1 MLKHPLSGRFR
12 CVKGLRATLWI
23 GGWGMLVLTSA
34 VVFAAA
40 PSRAGRTS
48 DNLVPVTVQLN
59 WRHQFEFAAF
69 YAAQVRG
76 YYREAGL
83 DVRLIEGGPDID
95 AVGAVL
101 AGRADFGVANSGL
114 MITRFEGKPVVVL
127 GAIMQHSAIS
137 LLASRDR
144 GIDNVLDLD
153 GRTIH
158 CPPHAREEINAYL
171 AASGLDLSR
180 VQYAGARSAV
190 GPERLEHVDA
200 TEVYTTN
207 DGFRVMGQEHRYVL
221 FVPRSAGI
229 DLYGDVLFTL
239 EHTLA
244 HRRGL
249 CERFREATFRGLR
262 ESMDHPDE
270 FIDFILATCNTQGK
284 SREHLAYEA
293 DKLRQMIRADLVEP
307 GYMSIARWRH
317 VRDMFASVGRLPADY
332 EFAGFLDMP
341 VRRGLPAWVPWL
353 LAMLA
358 VGLVVA
364 VIGIIK
370 VQTMNRR
377 LQHEVARRIRGE
389 QELRDGERRYRR
401 LVETA
406 SSVLTHDVHTPLT
419 VMRLQMRTLRMKY
432 PGLAQTVRSHLDALT
447 TAMGRLEELFDRNL
461 AAVFRADDGSSRR
474 TADVAAVIDTTIRDF
489 QLMRESECVRRRDL
503 PTGVCCEMA
512 AGTIRTILFN
522 LLDNARKYGEG
533 AVPIEVGL
541 STNADGIAITVG
553 NRWRVPPPVDPEE
566 LFGQGERG
574 HAGDETPGSGLGLHL
589 VRLLAEAH
597 GGKVGIVVDGGWFDV
612 VVTVPAPG
620 HSA

>member
-34 VVFAAA
+34 VVCAAA
-40 PSRAGRTS
+40 PSRVGRTS
-48 DNLVPVTVQLN
+48 GTLVPVTVQLN

-127 GAIMQHSAIS
+127 GALMQHSAIS

-153 GRTIH
+153 GRMIH

-171 AASGLDLSR
+171 VASGLDLSR
-180 VQYAGARSAV
+180 VQYADARSAV

-244 HRRGL
+244 RRHGL
-249 CERFREATFRGLR
+249 CERFREATFRSPGQRMVVRAGREVWHSILTDGYLLR
-262 ESMDHPDE
+262 
-270 FIDFILATCNTQGK
+270 
-284 SREHLAYEA
+284 
-293 DKLRQMIRADLVEP
+293 V
-307 GYMSIARWRH
+307 
-317 VRDMFASVGRLPADY
+317 
-332 EFAGFLDMP
+332 
-341 VRRGLPAWVPWL
+341 
-353 LAMLA
+353 
-358 VGLVVA
+358 
-364 VIGIIK
+364 
-370 VQTMNRR
+370 
-377 LQHEVARRIRGE
+377 
-389 QELRDGERRYRR
+389 
-401 LVETA
+401 
-406 SSVLTHDVHTPLT
+406 
-419 VMRLQMRTLRMKY
+419 
-432 PGLAQTVRSHLDALT
+432 
-447 TAMGRLEELFDRNL
+447 
-461 AAVFRADDGSSRR
+461 
-474 TADVAAVIDTTIRDF
+474 VIDVDQTPARIVT
-489 QLMRESECVRRRDL
+489 VY
-503 PTGVCCEMA
+503 
-512 AGTIRTILFN
+512 RTSKVS
-522 LLDNARKYGEG
+522 KY
-533 AVPIEVGL
+533 
-541 STNADGIAITVG
+541 
-553 NRWRVPPPVDPEE
+553 WRVP
-566 LFGQGERG
+566 
-574 HAGDETPGSGLGLHL
+574 DES
-589 VRLLAEAH
+589 
-597 GGKVGIVVDGGWFDV
+597 DV
-612 VVTVPAPG
+612 
-620 HSA
+620 